1 MNFKKMSSSFVG
13 IIALSSILG
22 GAVIANAADGVERK
36 ITLTAQISDGIY
48 VTKPDGK
55 TWYTTEELESVDH
68 KQSAFAKTL
77 DVRVWTKGEKFNVSM
92 IQPLIIQRND
102 GAYRLKDTKVSFG
115 GPANILDYGKPPVSI
130 TQTLVGDG
138 GFDDIYKLNIG
149 ATAPTSTGA
158 AGETNGAYSGDLV
171 MLFEPSA

>member
-1 MNFKKMSSSFVG
+1 MNFKKMSSNVVS
-13 IIALSSILG
+13 IIALGSILG

-77 DVRVWTKGEKFNVSM
+77 DVRVWSKAAKFNVSM

-102 GAYRLKDTKVSFG
+102 GAYRLKDTNVNFG
-115 GPANILDYGKPPVSI
+115 GPANILDYGTPPVLI
-130 TQTLVGDG
+130 TQTLPSDG
-138 GFDDIYKLNIG
+138 GFDDIYKLNIE
-149 ATAPTSTGA
+149 ATAPTTTA
-158 AGETNGAYSGDLV
+158 AGDTNGAYSGDLV
-171 MLFEPSA
+171 MLFEPAA